1 MKTVKLTA
9 IAAVAGLALLFAA
22 CAETESIDESLA
34 AAEKSAEMLA
44 EQGDSCTY
52 DGVLTQEEIDGLLFM
67 REEEKLAHDVYSYFD
82 GMYDIAIFGNIA
94 KSEDTHTNAVL
105 SLLEGYGIEDP
116 ALDGVGEFS
125 IDVFNE
131 LYSSLTLQGSDSLT
145 AALIVG
151 ATIEDLDIFDLTEL
165 LKVTVN
171 EDLVQVYTNL
181 LKGSENHMGAFV
193 SALENLGATYTPQ
206 YISDEEYEAILAASN
221 EKGNGNKGQTNENGQ
236 GNSNGNKGNGASG
249 NASGDKTQSGS
260 ANGTQSGDCDETQ
273 TGSATANQNGNSGS
287 NGKG

>member
-1 MKTVKLTA
+1 
-9 IAAVAGLALLFAA
+9 LALLFAA

-34 AAEKSAEMLA
+34 AAEKSVELYA
-44 EQGDSCTY
+44 EQGDSCAY
-52 DGVLTQEEIDGLLFM
+52 DGVLTQEEIDGLLLM
-67 REEEKLAHDVYSYFD
+67 REEEKLARDVYSYFD
-82 GMYDIAIFGNIA
+82 GLYDVAIFGNIA

-116 ALDGVGEFS
+116 ALEGVGEFS
-125 IDVFNE
+125 TDAFNE
-131 LYSSLTLQGSDSLT
+131 LYSSLILQGSDSLT

-165 LKVTVN
+165 LEVTVN
-171 EDLVQVYTNL
+171 EDVVQVYSNL
-181 LKGSENHMGAFV
+181 LKGSENHMRAFV

-206 YISDEEYEAILAASN
+206 FISDEEYEAILAASN
-221 EKGNGNKGQTNENGQ
+221 EKGNGNGQ
-236 GNSNGNKGNGASG
+236 GNSNGNKGNNASG
-249 NASGDKTQSGS
+249 NASSDKTQSD
-260 ANGTQSGDCDETQ
+260 DCDETQ